1 MTGNPFKGLSRFED
15 TDADALLFFGRERDR
30 NVVVANLQAARLTVL
45 YGESGVG
52 KSSLLRAGV
61 AHHLRRAPDPA
72 AVVVFDTWRG
82 DPASSLRR
90 SLAHAAGVEPA
101 ASLADTIEACSAV
114 VGGEVYLLLDQV
126 DEYFLYHPHE
136 AGPGTFAEELPEA
149 LRRPG
154 LRVSILVALREDS
167 LSRLD
172 AFKGQIPNLLGNT
185 LRLDHLDRSGGR
197 AAILGPIE
205 AVNHGSAAGEQVQ
218 IEPDLVELVLDE
230 VGTGKLDAAGAGRA
244 PAPASNGRIETPY
257 LQLVMQR
264 LWEAERSAGSRT
276 LHTETLRM
284 LGGSEQIVRD
294 QLRGALDGLSPAE
307 QDLAA
312 AVFNY
317 LVTPSGTKVSHGVGD
332 LAEYAHI
339 DEGALAPVLAR
350 LSTERILRPVAD
362 DSGEGRYEIYHDV
375 LADAALTWKRRHDVD
390 RELELH
396 RRDAERRHRR
406 LLVALM
412 AAGVLV
418 AVMVGV
424 TVFALTQR
432 SHARSQARLAHAR
445 ELIAVSLSRLTTD
458 PAESLR
464 SAVQA
469 ARLAPS
475 GDAESVLRQAL
486 LASRERAVL
495 RARGPVEVARYAR
508 DGRRILTA
516 GADGVARIFVAPTH
530 RLLAVLDHGAPV
542 TDAAFGPDGRF
553 VATAGTDGTVKVWRS
568 TDGRLLRTFRH
579 GRPVV
584 GLAISRNGQRIVA
597 VGGPEATLWRVGGGV
612 RLARWLSRRPLTIA
626 AFGPGG
632 RLVAVAGLDRRAL
645 LYSTATHRLVRRLDQ
660 GASVTAVA
668 FVPGGHAVVT
678 GGKNGTAVI
687 WSVGTGRRLHELRT
701 GAGTVLDLALS
712 PHGALVATAS
722 SDGLGRIW
730 RVESGA
736 LVSSL
741 VGHTNPVTGIAF
753 SPDGAFAVTSSG
765 DKTARVWKVDNGDE
779 RALLAGHVEAV
790 DEASFS
796 PDGKA
801 VLTASEDGTARL
813 WDPESQPRLAEL
825 ARGPG
830 PIARAEHV
838 EGGLVLVAG
847 ASGGR
852 LVRASDGSTV
862 HGLASAPVSAAA
874 VSGDGS
880 SVALASGSQVTVYDR
895 AEGSVRATLLQPAAV
910 GAVAYSPDGS
920 RLAVVG
926 ADGVGRVWTLDGKLQ
941 SELRGHRAALTDV
954 AYSPD
959 GSRVATSSRDG
970 TARVWNAGT
979 EMPEHVLRGHV
990 GDVTSVAFSPDGRF
1004 VLTAGRDGDAR
1015 LWDAVTGTP
1024 VRSLVWHFGAVNDAS
1039 FSPDGRWIVTAGPA
1053 TAQIWPAG
1061 SKTPL
1066 LPFGLGGH
1074 TRPLTSAVFDATG
1087 RTILTGSADGT
1098 VRTYRCRL
1106 CGGIDEL
1113 LPLAQARLAE
1123 TPSSGLVSSHRSG

>member
-1 MTGNPFKGLSRFED
+1 MIGNPFKGLSRFED
-15 TDADALLFFGRERDR
+15 TDADSLLFFGRERDR

-61 AHHLRRAPDPA
+61 AHHLRRKPDPA
-72 AVVVFDTWRG
+72 VVVVFDAWQG

-90 SLAHAAGVEPA
+90 SLADAVGVEPA
-101 ASLADTIEACSAV
+101 PSLADTIEACSAV
-114 VGGEVYLLLDQV
+114 AGGEVYLLLDQV

-154 LRVSILVALREDS
+154 LRASVLLALREDT

-172 AFKGQIPNLLGNT
+172 AFKGRIPNLLGNT
-185 LRLDHLDRSGGR
+185 LRLDHLDRAGGR

-205 AVNHGSAAGEQVQ
+205 AVNRGAAADEEVQ

-230 VGTGKLDAAGAGRA
+230 VAAGKLDAAGAGRA
-244 PAPASNGRIETPY
+244 AASASNGRIETPY

-276 LHTETLRM
+276 LQVETLRM

-307 QDLAA
+307 QGLAA

-317 LVTPSGTKVSHGVGD
+317 LVTPSGTKISHGVRD
-332 LAEYAHI
+332 LAEYAHV
-339 DEGALAPVLAR
+339 DETALAPVLAR

-362 DSGEGRYEIYHDV
+362 DSGEARYEIYHDV
-375 LADAALTWKRRHDVD
+375 LADAALSWKRRHDVD

-396 RRDAERRHRR
+396 RREAERRHRR
-406 LLVALM
+406 LFVALV

-418 AVMVGV
+418 AVMAGV

-458 PAESLR
+458 PTVSLR

-469 ARLAPS
+469 ARLTKS
-475 GDAESVLRQAL
+475 GDAETALRQAL

-495 RARGPVEVARYAR
+495 RARGPVEIARYNR
-508 DGRRILTA
+508 DGSRILTA
-516 GADGVARIFVAPTH
+516 GADGVARVYEAPTH

-542 TDAAFGPDGRF
+542 SDAAFGPDGRR
-553 VATAGTDGTVKVWRS
+553 VVTAGADGTVKVWRS
-568 TDGRLLRTFRH
+568 ADGRLLRTLRH
-579 GRPVV
+579 GRPVI
-584 GLAISRNGQRIVA
+584 GLAVGADGRRIVA
-597 VGGPEATLWRVGGGV
+597 VGGPEATMWRIDDGV
-612 RLARWLSRRPLTIA
+612 LLARWRSPRPLTVG

-632 RLVAVAGLDRRAL
+632 RLVAVAGLDRHAR

-660 GASVTAVA
+660 GASVTALA
-668 FVPGGHAVVT
+668 FVPGGREVVT
-678 GGKNGTAVI
+678 GGKNGTAVV
-687 WSVGTGRRLHELRT
+687 WNVGTGTRLHALRT
-701 GAGTVLDLALS
+701 GQGTVLDLALS

-722 SDGLGRIW
+722 SDGIGRIW
-730 RVESGA
+730 RVDSGA

-741 VGHTNPVTGIAF
+741 VGHTNPMTGIAF
-753 SPDGAFAVTSSG
+753 SPDGSFAVTSSG
-765 DKTARVWKVDNGDE
+765 DKTARVWKVDDGDE
-779 RALLAGHVEAV
+779 RALLAGHGEAV
-790 DEASFS
+790 DGASFS
-796 PDGKA
+796 PNGKA

-813 WDPESQPRLAEL
+813 WDPEAQPRLAEL
-825 ARGPG
+825 VREPG
-830 PIARAEHV
+830 PVARAEYV
-838 EGGLVLVAG
+838 DGGLVLVAG
-847 ASGGR
+847 AGGGR
-852 LVRASDGSTV
+852 LVRVSDGSTV
-862 HGLASAPVSAAA
+862 RRFVSAPVSAGA
-874 VSGDGS
+874 VSRDGS
-880 SVALASGSQVTVYDR
+880 SVALASGSKVTVYDR
-895 AEGSVRATLLQPAAV
+895 AEGAVKATLRQPAAV
-910 GAVAYSPDGS
+910 GAVAFSPDGS

-926 ADGVGRVWTLDGKLQ
+926 ADGVGRIWTLDGKLQ

-954 AYSPD
+954 AYSLD
-959 GSRVATSSRDG
+959 GSRLATSSRDG
-970 TARVWNAGT
+970 TARTWSAETGRS
-979 EMPEHVLRGHV
+979 EHVFRSHV
-990 GDVTSVAFSPDGRF
+990 GEVTSVAFSPDGRL

-1015 LWDAVTGTP
+1015 LWDAATGTL
-1024 VRSLVWHFGAVNDAS
+1024 VSSLVWHFGAVSDAS

-1053 TAQIWPAG
+1053 TAQIWAAR

-1074 TRPLTSAVFDATG
+1074 TRPLTSAVFDSTG
-1087 RTILTGSADGT
+1087 RTILTGSVDGT

-1106 CGGIDEL
+1106 CVGVDEL
-1113 LPLAQARLAE
+1113 VPLAQAQLAQ
-1123 TPSSGLVSSHRSG
+1123 TGSSG